1 MNFTTLAGEPEVKL
15 VLDEELKSLEKQL
28 QHKPEDVE
36 LRAKLVAKVAELEQ
50 AYRGICF
57 NSLISTY
64 TKNSLSCNYSS
75 NHCLWPR
82 QRMDESC
89 ALRKRC
95 FQTSMHP

>member
-64 TKNSLSCNYSS
+64 TTPQRTLSAVITRRTTASGRVKE
-75 NHCLWPR
+75 W
-82 QRMDESC
+82 M
-89 ALRKRC
+89 KVV
-95 FQTSMHP
+95 